1 MLCFDVIE
9 KFLEKIGNRD
19 DVWYATNIE
28 IYDYIKA
35 YENLQTS
42 LDKKI
47 VHNPSAIDVWFLHN
61 GETYCVKGG
70 ETLYL

>member
-1 MLCFDVIE
+1 VIE
-9 KFLEKIGNRD
+9 DFAKYVGGREDI
-19 DVWYATNIE
+19 WYATNIE
-28 IYDYIKA
+28 VYDYIKA

-42 LDKKI
+42 VDKKI

-70 ETLYL
+70 ETLCL